1 MIVLITVISS
11 PVISQEKI
19 SIYDTTLDGLQQIS
33 EAIELAKDQGKHTLI
48 KVGYNQCPWCI
59 KLDGFI
65 KEDAEIDSLI
75 KADYVFIKV
84 NYSKENRNMAAMEFL
99 EYPHRFGFPVMVV
112 IDVKGKRIHTQ
123 NTLYLEKKKS
133 YDRMRVINFLKAWNS
148 KAISAESYKK
158 F

>member
-1 MIVLITVISS
+1 
-11 PVISQEKI
+11 
-19 SIYDTTLDGLQQIS
+19 
-33 EAIELAKDQGKHTLI
+33 
-48 KVGYNQCPWCI
+48 
-59 KLDGFI
+59 
-65 KEDAEIDSLI
+65 
-75 KADYVFIKV
+75 
-84 NYSKENRNMAAMEFL
+84 MAAMEFL